1 MPSFEDL
8 PFEILSQILT
18 LAAELNVNEEPTY
31 TYGLTQAPRS
41 NQRHPLQRYV
51 RGRVPTDVLRWNTV
65 NSYRLVNSRWH
76 HWALSYALKD
86 VYVRRWRGGE
96 QWGKE
101 SFREADKS
109 SQTPGFAPAVFQDPY
124 KSIKSTAKLFTDY
137 PQITAHIR
145 RLWFNGIY
153 QHDTNKYIFQILHN
167 AVNAR
172 NVVVPWTTLRF
183 GTEAEWQRL
192 MSFPRLTSLELLTIG
207 LRESSVTNPANN
219 TDHAV
224 LRTGNG
230 LNFSGLKR
238 FKIFGDSNLNPITDE
253 DLYYIS
259 RTATNLEEI
268 HITGASSI
276 TIKGVAALVA
286 SSFQTLKLLEF
297 TPLSDEGFSH
307 PSSDAVHPHLH
318 ICSLIASCPRLK
330 DLAITVPACCPEMFS
345 RPSVAWQETAR
356 IRVAGRGNCN
366 PAGLPLDM
374 NIEGFIHTLESA
386 RDLVSPAARK
396 GRGELDIE
404 IAVANWL
411 FDVKTGFVHGNFLEA
426 KKASEMVWAPEEFP
440 TTKGPYGHTG
450 LYGDVEDVKGEWSCV
465 PSRDFFEAMRWG
477 LVRFDN

>member
-1 MPSFEDL
+1 MTQTSTPSRTRTSTTFHEL
-8 PFEILSQILT
+8 PQTSKRSTSPVHHQSQSRVCLFCLLFYLRVRVQLILT
-18 LAAELNVNEEPTY
+18 
-31 TYGLTQAPRS
+31 
-41 NQRHPLQRYV
+41 
-51 RGRVPTDVLRWNTV
+51 
-65 NSYRLVNSRWH
+65 
-76 HWALSYALKD
+76 
-86 VYVRRWRGGE
+86 
-96 QWGKE
+96 
-101 SFREADKS
+101 
-109 SQTPGFAPAVFQDPY
+109 
-124 KSIKSTAKLFTDY
+124 SIST
-137 PQITAHIR
+137 
-145 RLWFNGIY
+145 
-153 QHDTNKYIFQILHN
+153 
-167 AVNAR
+167 
-172 NVVVPWTTLRF
+172 
-183 GTEAEWQRL
+183 
-192 MSFPRLTSLELLTIG
+192 
-207 LRESSVTNPANN
+207 
-219 TDHAV
+219 
-224 LRTGNG
+224 
-230 LNFSGLKR
+230 
-238 FKIFGDSNLNPITDE
+238 
-253 DLYYIS
+253 
-259 RTATNLEEI
+259 
-268 HITGASSI
+268 
-276 TIKGVAALVA
+276 GVAALVA

-297 TPLSDEGFSH
+297 TPLTDEGFSH

-404 IAVANWL
+404 IAVGNWL

-426 KKASEMVWAPEEFP
+426 KKASEMLWAPEEFP